1 MHSREK
7 RTIHH
12 VAILAN
18 SHKEESACL
27 VEEMTSYLEGRNI
40 TSEVVLTTTFDE
52 ISSVGSSTDLA
63 IILGGDGTVLSCA
76 RFLHSRGIPMLAVN
90 LGSFGFI
97 TEVGKDEWK
106 EAFELWEK
114 GKAHVSRRLMVR
126 VSVQRKGNRLFNS
139 HGLNEVTISSSGIS
153 RMVLLQLYINETSGG
168 LFRSDGVIVS
178 TPTGSTGY
186 SLAAGGPIL
195 DVDLDALI
203 INPICAFTLSNR
215 PLVVTGD
222 DVIRIVVSPH
232 QKTELSL
239 TVDGQVLFPLEEED
253 EIIIEKSHSKA
264 LLIESTKRNYYEVI
278 RDKLNWSGGMHA

>member
-1 MHSREK
+1 MHSREQ
-7 RTIHH
+7 RIVHH
-12 VAILAN
+12 IAILAN
-18 SHKEESACL
+18 SHKEETECL
-27 VEEMTSYLEGRNI
+27 VEEMSQYFDEREISY
-40 TSEVVLTTTFDE
+40 SVMFTTTFDE
-52 ISSVGSSTDLA
+52 VTSVPDSTDFA

-114 GKAHVSRRLMVR
+114 GSARVSRRLMVR
-126 VSVQRKGNRLFNS
+126 VSVLRKDRRVFHS

-153 RMVLLQLYINETSGG
+153 KMVLLQLYINDTNGG
-168 LFRSDGVIVS
+168 LFRSDGVIVA

-222 DVIRIVVSPH
+222 DVVRIVVLPH
-232 QKTELSL
+232 QKTQLSL
-239 TVDGQVLFPLEEED
+239 TVDGQVLFPLEEGD
-253 EIIIEKSHSKA
+253 AIIMEKSHSKA
-264 LLIESTKRNYYEVI
+264 LLIESTRRNYYEVI

>member
-1 MHSREK
+1 MHSHQK
-7 RTIHH
+7 RKIHH

-18 SHKEESACL
+18 THKEETECL
-27 VEEMTSYLEGRNI
+27 VREMAIYLEEKAI
-40 TSEVVLTTTFDE
+40 TYEVMFTSTFDE
-52 ISSVGSSTDLA
+52 VTNVSEITDLA

-97 TEVGKDEWK
+97 TEIGKDEWK

-114 GKAHVSRRLMVR
+114 GKAKVSRRLMVR
-126 VSVQRKGNRLFNS
+126 VSVQRDNQRVFHS

-153 RMVLLQLYINETSGG
+153 KMVLLQLYINETNGG
-168 LFRSDGVIVS
+168 LFRSDGVIVA

-222 DVIRIVVSPH
+222 DVVRIVASEK

-239 TVDGQVLFPLEEED
+239 TVDGQVLFPLVEGD